1 MSRERKLLRSEFSS
15 AVRIWQIE
23 RKEEQ
28 FLIDIYPVDSAEFI
42 IPLYTTGFSLQDLPL
57 EGKLHQHIE
66 SQSLPFPYLKHETS
80 SLNKIN

>member
-28 FLIDIYPVDSAEFI
+28 FLIDIYPLDSPEFSDA
-42 IPLYTTGFSLQDLPL
+42 LMTL
-57 EGKLHQHIE
+57 
-66 SQSLPFPYLKHETS
+66 
-80 SLNKIN
+80 